1 MSKTHQMSTTSERR
15 RWDEKHSAK
24 EGPGDPTPFLVSS
37 IKQLPPGPPGRCLDL
52 AAGRGGNA
60 LFMAAQGYRVDA
72 VDWSLAG
79 LRHAQKEAA
88 RRELMVKLVLADL
101 TKFPLPRE
109 RYDVVLCFRYLDRN
123 LWGDM
128 VRALKPGGALL
139 LETFTEEHQTRPDFP
154 REFCLAPGEL
164 LKAFPQLRVAI
175 YREAP
180 GEGTASLLAFR
191 WPLPGAINQVAP
203 RRARQTIG
211 HQQPHPSFAKESARR
226 GLNKKS

>member
-1 MSKTHQMSTTSERR
+1 MSTTSERR
-15 RWDEKHSAK
+15 RWDAKHSAK
-24 EGPGDPTPFLVSS
+24 EGPGDPTPFLLSS
-37 IKQLPPGPPGRCLDL
+37 IEHLPPGRCLDL

-60 LFMAAQGYRVDA
+60 LFLAAQGSRVDA
-72 VDWSLAG
+72 VDWSFAG

-88 RRELMVKLVLADL
+88 RRQLMVNLVLADL

-109 RYDVVLCFRYLDRN
+109 WYDVVLCFHYLDRN

-139 LETFTEEHQTRPDFP
+139 LETFTEEHLKTRPDFP

-164 LKAFPQLRVAI
+164 LRAFPELRVAI
-175 YREAP
+175 YREMS

-191 WPLPGAINQVAP
+191 
-203 RRARQTIG
+203 
-211 HQQPHPSFAKESARR
+211 
-226 GLNKKS
+226 